1 MSTAKQAARTA
12 KRSTTFRRVARAG
25 YVVLGIVHIVIGCV
39 AVSIATGSRG
49 DADQDGAMEQIRQT
63 PVGGLL
69 LAIIGAGLAA
79 LAVWQIA
86 SAFLLVRP
94 EETKK
99 WALRLKTA
107 GIAVAYLAVAIM
119 AFVYAVGGRADSET
133 ASQTLSARIMEAP
146 GGVFLLVVIGL
157 AVVGVG
163 VGFVVGGFAAGFV
176 KTMDLPRGTPGVG
189 IRLLGSIGFLAKGL
203 AVGGTG
209 ALFVAAALTD
219 DPQKAAGLDA
229 ALHDLLLLP
238 WGRVALWGVAVGL
251 VVYGLFC
258 VARARYARM

>member
-12 KRSTTFRRVARAG
+12 KRSTTFRRIARAG
-25 YVVLGIVHIVIGCV
+25 YVVLGLVHIVIGCV
-39 AVSIATGSRG
+39 AVSIAMGAGG

-69 LAIIGAGLAA
+69 LVIIGAGLAA

-86 SAFLLVRP
+86 SAFLLAAP
-94 EETKK
+94 GETKK
-99 WALRLKTA
+99 WALRLKTV
-107 GIAVAYLAVAIM
+107 GIAIAYLAVSTL
-119 AFVYAVGGRADSET
+119 AFVYALGGRADSEAT
-133 ASQTLSARIMEAP
+133 SQTLSARIMEAP
-146 GGVFLLVVIGL
+146 GGVFLLVAVGL
-157 AVVGVG
+157 AVLGVG
-163 VGFVVGGFAAGFV
+163 VGFVIGGFAAGFV
-176 KTMDLPRGTPGVG
+176 KLMDLPPGVPGVG
-189 IRLLGSIGFLAKGL
+189 IRLLGSLGFVAKGI

-209 ALFVAAALTD
+209 ALFVVAALTD
-219 DPQKAAGLDA
+219 DPQRAAGLDA

-251 VVYGLFC
+251 VIYGLFC